1 MTLAQLE
8 LLHDRFDRR
17 EQREELLVGLLA
29 SVTANYS
36 MRGPEEPLSVTD
48 FMSPR
53 FRPKPVEEDEAVLA
67 ARFDAFF
74 SNAARSGDPGRH

>member
-1 MTLAQLE
+1 MTVAQID
-8 LLHDRFDRR
+8 LLHNRFERR

-36 MRGPEEPLSVTD
+36 MKGPEEPLSVTD

-53 FRPKPVEEDEAVLA
+53 FRPKPVEEDETALA

-74 SNAARSGDPGRH
+74 STAARSSDPGRH